1 MAGWKILLLCRLHS
15 TLTSH
20 FSHDSRSRV
29 ASASEASLISIIAL
43 FARRE
48 LLYQLKKSLHYLL
61 GQVIIYVEGGKEK
74 KKGGVKAISDWL
86 AGGLNLFI
94 KKFRGVSSLI
104 ASYIQRGIHWP
115 RWVKQL
121 NSRAQTIFVK

>member
-1 MAGWKILLLCRLHS
+1 M
-15 TLTSH
+15 
-20 FSHDSRSRV
+20 
-29 ASASEASLISIIAL
+29 
-43 FARRE
+43 
-48 LLYQLKKSLHYLL
+48 YQLKKSLHYLL
-61 GQVIIYVEGGKEK
+61 GQVIINVEGGKEK
-74 KKGGVKAISDWL
+74 KKGGGGGVKAISDWL

-94 KKFRGVSSLI
+94 KKFRGVSGLI